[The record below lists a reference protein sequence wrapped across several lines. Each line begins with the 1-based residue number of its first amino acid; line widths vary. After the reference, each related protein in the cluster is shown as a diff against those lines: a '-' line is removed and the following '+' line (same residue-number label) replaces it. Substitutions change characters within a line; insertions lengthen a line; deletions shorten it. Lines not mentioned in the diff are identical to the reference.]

1 MKILITGA
9 NGYIGQGVVAKLLN
23 LQYEIIATDIILD
36 KVDNRAKKIQADIF
50 HLDNPYEDLGKPD
63 IVLHLAWR
71 NGFIHNSDTHILDL
85 PKHYLFIK
93 KMILSGIKQI
103 GILGTM
109 HEIGF
114 YEGSIDEKTPTNPQN
129 KYGIAKNALRELI
142 ELLAKE
148 HKVVYQWIRGYYIIK
163 NTSEGSSIF
172 SKIVQA
178 EQQNKLLFP
187 FNTGMNQYDFIE
199 YDEFCRQ
206 LSNIITQTEIT
217 GIINACSGYPQRLGE
232 VVENFIK
239 RNNYKIKLDYG
250 VFPERIYD
258 SKAVWGDN
266 KKIKQIE
273 ERKKNV

>member
-129 KYGIAKNALRELI
+129 KYGIVKNALRELI